1 MLVSWAVILFTV
13 FTTGCVAIQ
22 EKIPASHSDFFSCNY
37 WIDRNQ
43 NNVIDDGEW
52 DGIKD
57 DFRTAEHIS
66 FVGYFR
72 QKQGT
77 NLTFKLFAPD
87 GSLYREKTLKQTS
100 KISVWCQEYDAK
112 ELVDYGGTGMW
123 RVEWYVEGQLVN
135 ITVIRIIP

>member
-1 MLVSWAVILFTV
+1 MLLSWTVILITA
-13 FTTGCVAIQ
+13 FTTGCVIIQ
-22 EKIPASHSDFFSCNY
+22 EKVPVSQPDFFSCNY
-37 WIDRNQ
+37 WVDRNQ
-43 NNVIDDGEW
+43 NNVIDEGEW

-57 DFRTAEHIS
+57 DFKTTEHIC

-72 QKQGT
+72 HKQGT

-100 KISVWCQEYDAK
+100 KLSVWCQEYEAK
-112 ELVDYGGTGMW
+112 DLVNSCSTGIW